1 MQSVPGQ
8 PPDSVAVWAIFE
20 RPLDYPHGY
29 VLRPQF
35 VSRKDRSI
43 SAWNYMWVAPTL
55 KEIRS
60 ALPPG
65 LVLFPRLDEDPPFLV
80 ESWM

>member
-1 MQSVPGQ
+1 MQSVPDQ
-8 PPDSVAVWAIFE
+8 PPDSLAVWAIFE

-35 VSRKDRSI
+35 VNRQGMSLS
-43 SAWNYMWVAPTL
+43 NYMWVAPTL

-65 LVLFPRLDEDPPFLV
+65 LVLFPRQDADPPFLV
-80 ESWM
+80 EAWV